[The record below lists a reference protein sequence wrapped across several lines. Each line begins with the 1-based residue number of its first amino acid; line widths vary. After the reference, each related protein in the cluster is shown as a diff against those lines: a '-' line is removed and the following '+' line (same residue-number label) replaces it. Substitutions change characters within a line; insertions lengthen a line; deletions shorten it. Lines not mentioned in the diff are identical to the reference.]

1 MKSVTKAK
9 NFIMKLRLDF
19 SINIEL
25 QILDQVVT
33 YGLRVASEICNMY
46 KIYFVIKIVSNVI
59 GFYLANSCIKS
70 FYFMLFSVIYLYL

>member
-1 MKSVTKAK
+1 MQPRCFHPTSFVILNEIALIRLLQIPFFWMKSVTKAK

-33 YGLRVASEICNMY
+33 YAIRVASEICNMY
-46 KIYFVIKIVSNVI
+46 KIYFC
-59 GFYLANSCIKS
+59 Y
-70 FYFMLFSVIYLYL
+70 